1 MAQRNL
7 FLSVMLLSLFSALG
21 AGLSVYA
28 AVRGAV
34 ALEGGNLRSAT
45 AVKLDSFENLD
56 GLENAGVEVSG
67 RLLTD
72 LDDSGRFRA
81 VRTLGHPAPLPIHEG
96 RQIREGEEGVALIGD
111 QVGARSDH
119 GRQYI
124 DYDGRA
130 FVVVGRL
137 GVRADSGLAH
147 DVLLQDRG
155 LVDIDG
161 PVLVDIEGGIESLD
175 GFGTTGATSI
185 DGRTDQRTN
194 IDYVSPILIVCG
206 WGLTLVG
213 ASASGLI
220 IANFSRPVATLH
232 YQLGLRRMR
241 VLLLA
246 ILPIALWAA
255 ALFVAVWSIAL
266 AMAGA
271 LRSPVAFGASA
282 AVPLA
287 LCVLVLAGVLG
298 GSLWRSEP

>member
-1 MAQRNL
+1 MAKRDL

-45 AVKLDSFENLD
+45 AVKLDSFDKLD
-56 GLENAGVEVSG
+56 RPENAGVEVSG

-96 RQIREGEEGVALIGD
+96 RQIREGEVGVALIGD
-111 QVGARSDH
+111 QVAARSDH
-119 GRQYI
+119 GRQYV

-137 GVRADSGLAH
+137 GVRAKSGLAH
-147 DVLLQDRG
+147 DVLLQDQG
-155 LVDIDG
+155 LVDTDG
-161 PVLVDIEGGIESLD
+161 PVVVDIEGGIDSLD
-175 GFGTTGATSI
+175 DLLTTGATSV

-194 IDYVSPILIVCG
+194 IDYVSPILVVCG

-220 IANFSRPVATLH
+220 IANFSLPVAKLH
-232 YQLGLRRMR
+232 YQLGLRRRR

-246 ILPIALWAA
+246 ILPTALSAA
-255 ALFVAVWSIAL
+255 ALFVAVWSTSL

-271 LRSPVAFGASA
+271 LRSPPAFAASA

-287 LCVLVLAGVLG
+287 LSVLVSAAVLS